1 MAWIKG
7 VYISKAEDASIKE
20 FLERQNLD
28 ENQVYSIQ
36 TLLREK
42 IASHVWFNTGM
53 GIAVFAGVLG
63 FGLAIIN

>member
-7 VYISKAEDASIKE
+7 VCISKTEEASIKE

-28 ENQVYSIQ
+28 ENQVFSVQ

-42 IASHVWFNTGM
+42 IASHVWFNTGL
-53 GIAVFAGVLG
+53 GVFVA
-63 FGLAIIN
+63 AIIFGAGLMLSS

>member
-7 VYISKAEDASIKE
+7 VYISKAEEASVKE

-28 ENQVYSIQ
+28 ENQVFSVQ

-53 GIAVFAGVLG
+53 GVAVFVSAIG
-63 FGLAIIN
+63 FGLLIVN